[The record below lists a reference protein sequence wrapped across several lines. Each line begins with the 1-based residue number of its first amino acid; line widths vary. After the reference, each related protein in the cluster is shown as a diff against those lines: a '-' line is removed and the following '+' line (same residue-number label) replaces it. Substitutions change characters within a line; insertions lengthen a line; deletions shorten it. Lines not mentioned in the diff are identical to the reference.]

1 MTGRL
6 YQLTKGQTLAARALR
21 SGGLTLLGYGGG
33 QALRLASNLILTR
46 LLFPEAFGLMS
57 LVWVFMQG
65 LNNLSDMGVSQSILQ
80 SKRGEDPAFLNT
92 AWTLQVLRGAL
103 LMGLTWALAAP
114 AAAYYEAPALAQI
127 LPVVGATLLIQG
139 LFPTKK
145 DSANRQ
151 LMLGRVSLIDLG
163 TQLAGLCAGIL
174 VAWLTGSV
182 WALVASAVVT
192 LTLQLLLYQRLLPGL
207 RNQFHWEPVAAQELI
222 HFGKWIFLSTAA
234 GFLLSQ
240 GDKIVLGKTLSLS
253 ALGIYNIGFFLAS
266 FPWLLGSMLSGRLLI
281 PIYREKP
288 PAQSA
293 ENRAH
298 LHRMRLL
305 LSGGL
310 FALLF
315 SFALLGPWL
324 VQTLYDPRYAL
335 AGGVVVLLAL
345 MQMPQLIA
353 LTYDQAALAAGD
365 SRGFFLLAAT
375 RAALVMAGLILGAQ
389 QFGLIGALLGQ
400 GLAMVLSYPVMIWLA
415 RRHQAWDP
423 RHDALF
429 WGVALIC
436 GAGVWN
442 LHQKAIFALSA
453 LNLP

>member
-1 MTGRL
+1 MSRL
-6 YQLTKGQTLAARALR
+6 QHITQGQSLAARALR
-21 SGGLTLLGYGGG
+21 SGGLTILGYGGS

-80 SKRGEDPAFLNT
+80 SKRGDDPEFLNT
-92 AWTLQVLRGAL
+92 AWTIQVLRGAV
-103 LMGLTWALAAP
+103 LMVMTWALAAP
-114 AAAYYEAPALAQI
+114 AAAFYEAPELAEI
-127 LPVVGATLLIQG
+127 LPIVGVTLLISG

-145 DSANRQ
+145 DSANRK
-151 LMLGRVSLIDLG
+151 LVLGRLTAIDLSA
-163 TQLAGLCAGIL
+163 QMIGLVVGVV

-192 LTLQLLLYQRLLPGL
+192 LLMQLVFYRVFLPGAGN
-207 RNQFHWEPVAAQELI
+207 RIRWERPAARELI

-240 GDKIVLGKTLSLS
+240 GDKIVLGKFLSLS

-266 FPWLLGSMLSGRLLI
+266 FPWLLGGMLAGRLLI

-288 PAQSA
+288 PSESA

-298 LHRMRLL
+298 LHKMRLL

-310 FALLF
+310 FALWAV
-315 SFALLGPWL
+315 FAVLGPWL
-324 VQTLYDPRYAL
+324 VTTLYDPRYVL

-345 MQMPQLIA
+345 MQVPQMIA
-353 LTYDQAALAAGD
+353 LTYDNAALAAGD
-365 SRGFFLLAAT
+365 SRGFFILATT
-375 RAALVMAGLILGAQ
+375 RAVFVMTGLIVGGAN
-389 QFGLIGALLGQ
+389 FGLIGALIGQ
-400 GLAMVLSYPVMIWLA
+400 GLAMALAYPVVVWLA
-415 RRHQAWDP
+415 RKHAAWDP
-423 RHDALF
+423 RHDGVFWLVGLSISAL
-429 WGVALIC
+429 
-436 GAGVWN
+436 VWS
-442 LHQKAIFALSA
+442 LHQKDISALSA

>member
-1 MTGRL
+1 MSRL
-6 YQLTKGQTLAARALR
+6 QQITKGQSLGARALR
-21 SGGLTLLGYGGG
+21 SGGLTILGYGGS

-92 AWTLQVLRGAL
+92 AWTLQVLRGVI

-114 AAAYYEAPALAQI
+114 VAAFYEAPELAQI
-127 LPVVGATLLIQG
+127 LPVVGVTLLISG
-139 LFPTKK
+139 VFPTKK
-145 DSANRQ
+145 DSANRR
-151 LMLGRVSLIDLG
+151 LTFGRITLIDLSA
-163 TQLAGLCAGIL
+163 QLIGLIAGVL
-174 VAWLTGSV
+174 VAWQTGSV
-182 WALVASAVVT
+182 WALVTSAMVSQ
-192 LTLQLLLYQRLLPGL
+192 LLQLFCYQIFLPGARNAL
-207 RNQFHWEPVAAQELI
+207 RWERPAARELI

-240 GDKIVLGKTLSLS
+240 GDKIVLGKFLSLG
-253 ALGIYNIGFFLAS
+253 ALGIYNIGYFLAS
-266 FPWLLGSMLSGRLLI
+266 FPWLLGGMVAGRLLI

-288 PAQSA
+288 PSASA

-298 LHRMRLL
+298 LHKMRLL
-305 LSGGL
+305 LSAGL
-310 FALLF
+310 FTLLTG
-315 SFALLGPWL
+315 FAVLGPWL
-324 VQTLYDPRYAL
+324 VQTLYDPRYEL

-345 MQMPQLIA
+345 LQIPQMIA

-365 SRGFFLLAAT
+365 SRGFFILAAT
-375 RAALVMAGLILGAQ
+375 RAGLVMTGLIVGAA
-389 QFGLIGALLGQ
+389 QFGLIGALLGY
-400 GLAMVLSYPVMIWLA
+400 GMAMVLAYPVVVWLA
-415 RRHQAWDP
+415 RKHAAWDA

-429 WGVALIC
+429 WVVGLCVGAL
-436 GAGVWN
+436 VWI
-442 LHQKAIFALSA
+442 LHQKTIFALSA

>member
-1 MTGRL
+1 MSRL
-6 YQLTKGQTLAARALR
+6 QQITKGQSLAARALR
-21 SGGLTLLGYGGG
+21 SGGLTILGYGGS

-57 LVWVFMQG
+57 LVWVFLQG

-92 AWTLQVLRGAL
+92 AWTIQVLRGAV
-103 LMGLTWALAAP
+103 LMVMTCALAAP
-114 AAAYYEAPALAQI
+114 AAAFYAAPELAQI
-127 LPVVGATLLIQG
+127 LPVVGVTLLISG

-145 DSANRQ
+145 DSANRN
-151 LMLGRVSLIDLG
+151 LVLGRLTAIDLG
-163 TQLAGLCAGIL
+163 AQVIGLVVGVL
-174 VAWLTGSV
+174 VAWATGSV
-182 WALVASAVVT
+182 WALVASAVTT
-192 LTLQLLLYQRLLPGL
+192 LIIQLISYHLLLPGAGNHV
-207 RNQFHWEPVAAQELI
+207 RWERPAARELI

-240 GDKIVLGKTLSLS
+240 GDKIVLGKFLSLS
-253 ALGIYNIGFFLAS
+253 ALGIYNIGYFLAS
-266 FPWLLGSMLSGRLLI
+266 FPWLLGGMLAGRLLI

-288 PAQSA
+288 PHESA

-298 LHRMRLL
+298 LHKMRLL

-310 FALLF
+310 FALLA

-324 VQTLYDPRYAL
+324 VETLYDPRYAL

-345 MQMPQLIA
+345 MQIPQMIA
-353 LTYDQAALAAGD
+353 LTYDNAALAAGD

-375 RAALVMAGLILGAQ
+375 RAGLVMTGLTMGGT
-389 QFGLIGALLGQ
+389 QFGLAGALIGQ
-400 GLAMVLSYPVMIWLA
+400 GLAMLLAYPVVIWLA
-415 RRHQAWDP
+415 RKHAAWDA

-429 WGVALIC
+429 WAVGIGVGAL
-436 GAGVWN
+436 VWV
-442 LHQKAIFALSA
+442 LHQKTIFALSA

>member
-1 MTGRL
+1 MSRL
-6 YQLTKGQTLAARALR
+6 QQITKGQSLAARALR
-21 SGGLTLLGYGGG
+21 SGGLTILGYGGS

-92 AWTLQVLRGAL
+92 AWTIQVLRGAV
-103 LMGLTWALAAP
+103 LMVMTWALAAP
-114 AAAYYEAPALAQI
+114 AAAFYDAPELAQI
-127 LPVVGATLLIQG
+127 LPVVGVTLLISG

-145 DSANRQ
+145 DSANRN
-151 LMLGRVSLIDLG
+151 LVLGRLTAIDLG
-163 TQLAGLCAGIL
+163 AQVIGLVVGVL
-174 VAWLTGSV
+174 VAWATGSV
-182 WALVASAVVT
+182 WALVASAVTT
-192 LTLQLLLYQRLLPGL
+192 LIIQLISYHLLLPGAGNHV
-207 RNQFHWEPVAAQELI
+207 RWERPAARELI

-240 GDKIVLGKTLSLS
+240 GDKIVLGKFLSLS
-253 ALGIYNIGFFLAS
+253 ALGIYNIGYFLAS
-266 FPWLLGSMLSGRLLI
+266 FPWLLGGMLAGRLLI

-288 PAQSA
+288 PHESA

-298 LHRMRLL
+298 LHKMRLL

-310 FALLF
+310 FALLT
-315 SFALLGPWL
+315 SFALIGPWL
-324 VQTLYDPRYAL
+324 VETLYDPRYAL

-345 MQMPQLIA
+345 MQIPQMIA
-353 LTYDQAALAAGD
+353 LTYDNAALAAGD

-375 RAALVMAGLILGAQ
+375 RAGLVMTGLIVGGTQ
-389 QFGLIGALLGQ
+389 YGLTGALIGQ
-400 GLAMVLSYPVMIWLA
+400 GLAMLLAYPVVIWLA
-415 RRHQAWDP
+415 RKHAAWDA

-429 WGVALIC
+429 WAVGVGVGAL
-436 GAGVWN
+436 VWV
-442 LHQKAIFALSA
+442 LHQKTIFALSA

>member
-1 MTGRL
+1 MSRL
-6 YQLTKGQTLAARALR
+6 QQITKGQSLAARALR
-21 SGGLTLLGYGGG
+21 SGGLTILGYGGS

-80 SKRGEDPAFLNT
+80 SKRGEDPAFLDT
-92 AWTLQVLRGAL
+92 AWTIQVLRGAA
-103 LMGLTWALAAP
+103 LMVMTWALAAP
-114 AAAYYEAPALAQI
+114 AAAFYDAPELAQI
-127 LPVVGATLLIQG
+127 LPVVGVTLLISG

-145 DSANRQ
+145 DSANRN
-151 LMLGRVSLIDLG
+151 LVLGRLTAIDLG
-163 TQLAGLCAGIL
+163 AQVIGLVVGVLA
-174 VAWLTGSV
+174 AWATGSV
-182 WALVASAVVT
+182 WALVASAVTT
-192 LTLQLLLYQRLLPGL
+192 LIIQLIFYHLMLPGAGNHV
-207 RNQFHWEPVAAQELI
+207 RWERPAARELI
-222 HFGKWIFLSTAA
+222 QFGKWIFLSTAA

-240 GDKIVLGKTLSLS
+240 GDKIVLGKFLSLS
-253 ALGIYNIGFFLAS
+253 ALGIYNIGYFLAS
-266 FPWLLGSMLSGRLLI
+266 FPWLLGGMLAGRLLI

-288 PAQSA
+288 PHESA

-298 LHRMRLL
+298 LHKMRLM

-310 FALLF
+310 FALLA

-324 VQTLYDPRYAL
+324 VETLYDPRYAL

-345 MQMPQLIA
+345 MQIPQMIA
-353 LTYDQAALAAGD
+353 LTYDNAALAAGD

-375 RAALVMAGLILGAQ
+375 RAGLVMTGLIVGGT
-389 QFGLIGALLGQ
+389 QFGLTGALIGH
-400 GLAMVLSYPVMIWLA
+400 GLAMLLAYPVVIWLA
-415 RRHQAWDP
+415 CKHAAWDA

-429 WGVALIC
+429 WAVGVGVGAL
-436 GAGVWN
+436 VWA
-442 LHQKAIFALSA
+442 LHQKSIFALSA